1 MAGYD
6 EGRQRFLKRL
16 LEAGERARSWITFD
30 LDEVAARMGEPQD
43 RIRKALHWLE
53 EAGEA
58 VLKPFRARQRYRLL
72 EAASERRPSKVAAEL
87 AQRFAAREKQDVE
100 RLQTVLKVARGPGC
114 VVRALAAHFGE
125 ETSACG
131 RCSHCWSGEMKV
143 WELPAAPIPEIT
155 DEDVAVIAE
164 LSRQRLP
171 ALRQARQMARFLC
184 GLSSPAATRARLTRH
199 DAFGLLERVP
209 FPQVLALVEARMGG

>member
-1 MAGYD
+1 
-6 EGRQRFLKRL
+6 
-16 LEAGERARSWITFD
+16 
-30 LDEVAARMGEPQD
+30 
-43 RIRKALHWLE
+43 
-53 EAGEA
+53 
-58 VLKPFRARQRYRLL
+58 
-72 EAASERRPSKVAAEL
+72 
-87 AQRFAAREKQDVE
+87 
-100 RLQTVLKVARGPGC
+100 
-114 VVRALAAHFGE
+114 
-125 ETSACG
+125 
-131 RCSHCWSGEMKV
+131 MKV